1 MLTYYTW
8 LSEGEGMY
16 FIFSY
21 ENILEVVHLGV
32 CSNYLKEV
40 LLNLRNFLAQ

>member
-1 MLTYYTW
+1 MLRYYTW

-16 FIFSY
+16 FILFY

-32 CSNYLKEV
+32 YSNCLKEV

>member
-1 MLTYYTW
+1 MLRYYMW

-16 FIFSY
+16 FILFY
-21 ENILEVVHLGV
+21 ENILEVVHLGA

-40 LLNLRNFLAQ
+40 LLKLRNFLAQ